1 MTHPAIKIGLI
12 FTLAASLGACGN
24 DETQAQT
31 KPNTSSKQAVHI
43 EQAPKNHVQ
52 PSETVTTTNQENAMK
67 VEVNQPV
74 KAASMAE
81 GKQRYEQTCRVC
93 HDQGLL
99 DAPKLTDKAE
109 WAKRLEKGVDVLY
122 EHSAKGYNKMPAQAT
137 GAVSEAEVYAAVDYM
152 LEQVK

>member
-12 FTLAASLGACGN
+12 FTLAAVLGACGN

-31 KPNTSSKQAVHI
+31 KSNTNSKQEVHA
-43 EQAPKNHVQ
+43 EQAPKSQ
-52 PSETVTTTNQENAMK
+52 ESSATVAVAQENAK
-67 VEVNQPV
+67 VEASHV
-74 KAASMAE
+74 KASMAE

-109 WAKRLEKGVDVLY
+109 WAKRLEKSVDVLY

>member
-12 FTLAASLGACGN
+12 FTLAAALGACGN

-31 KPNTSSKQAVHI
+31 KPNTNSKQEVHA
-43 EQAPKNHVQ
+43 EQAPKSQ
-52 PSETVTTTNQENAMK
+52 ESSATAAVTQENAK
-67 VEVNQPV
+67 VEASHV
-74 KAASMAE
+74 KASMAE

-137 GAVSEAEVYAAVDYM
+137 GAVSEAEVYVAVDYM